1 MNKEFIKKMLK
12 AEKLRY
18 EAIKEIM
25 PERLRTKV
33 DNLERDAFELLK
45 DVAIELL
52 KEETTQERNTSKKAT
67 QKVKVDFS

>member
-25 PERLRTKV
+25 PERIKTKV
-33 DNLERDAFELLK
+33 ENLERDAFELLK
-45 DVAIELL
+45 DVAIDLIREDT
-52 KEETTQERNTSKKAT
+52 KQDTNSSKKAA
-67 QKVKVDFS
+67 QKVEVDFS